1 MTTDIPIANQVVKRQ
16 KRRLTEIQSPPL
28 RKDNEDIDK
37 TIKHD
42 THRTRQILIGC
53 VGCSTF
59 LWLVFTALVV
69 LMLGFQYK
77 DFNLSD
83 AVAIA
88 FITTSLATVLGLL
101 GIGLRFYFS
110 TGK

>member
-1 MTTDIPIANQVVKRQ
+1 MSSVIPSADQVAKREP
-16 KRRLTEIQSPPL
+16 RPTVDVPTVL
-28 RKDNEDIDK
+28 RQGHQDIDR
-37 TIKHD
+37 TIKQD
-42 THRTRQILIGC
+42 THRTRQTLIGC

-77 DFNLSD
+77 GFNLSD

-88 FITTSLATVLGLL
+88 FVTTSLGTVLGLMA
-101 GIGLRFYFS
+101 IGLRFFFS
-110 TGK
+110 HGK